1 MGNVILGPI
10 RKIED
15 YRDLFDQDNLD
26 ILVRDNLQDYY
37 RMRLEDGIE
46 DDPFD
51 DVLLE
56 VIRHYSTEPEFEQFL
71 QEIEDGQ

>member
-37 RMRLEDGIE
+37 RMRLDDGIE

-51 DVLLE
+51 DALLE
-56 VIRHYSTEPEFEQFL
+56 VIRHYSTEPEFEAFL
-71 QEIEDGQ
+71 QEIENGA